1 MDNLMAIVIITALIV
16 LNGLFVAAEFAI
28 VAAPRMALER
38 RARAGHRVAGAVVA
52 SLSDPR
58 RQDQFIATAQVGIT
72 LASLG
77 LGMYGEH
84 VVAAWFATAF
94 ESLGAHR
101 YIAAHA
107 VASVLSV
114 VVLTYFHIV
123 VGEMVPKSL
132 ALQQAERTVLWVAPL
147 MRVVRLC
154 FHPLVVG
161 LNVVGNGIMG
171 LLGMSRQT
179 PSHERYY
186 SAEELQLVVQES
198 AEAGVLPSEARGL
211 VSGIF
216 EFGERTA
223 SEVMVPRVRVIGL
236 RVGVNPEEV
245 EEVLRQW
252 PKARYP
258 VYEGGVDHI
267 VGVVHVKDLLRL
279 IVASAPLTSDVARPM
294 PVVPETAP
302 LDQVLSTTR
311 TERTHMA
318 LVVDEHGGVAGI
330 VTLEDLV
337 EEVIGD
343 IRDDEDEP
351 WEIRTDESGIVR
363 VLGTVRLGE
372 LGEQLGTLLDHPDV
386 DSVSGLVLTLLGRP
400 AGVGDAVTFG
410 GYRFEVT
417 ALHGFGVAECAVQ
430 PLAERPSAGND

>member
-1 MDNLMAIVIITALIV
+1 VDSFLAVVIISVLIL

-38 RARAGHRVAGAVVA
+38 RARAGHRLAAAVVVV
-52 SLSDPR
+52 LSDPR
-58 RQDQFIATAQVGIT
+58 RQDRFIATAQVGIT

-77 LGMYGEH
+77 LGMYGEQI
-84 VVAAWFATAF
+84 VAAWFATALQ
-94 ESLGAHR
+94 SLGAHR
-101 YIAAHA
+101 YIAAHT

-147 MRVVRLC
+147 MRIVRLG

-161 LNVVGNGIMG
+161 LNIVGNGI
-171 LLGMSRQT
+171 LAVLGMSRQT

-186 SAEELQLVVQES
+186 SPEELQLVMQES
-198 AEAGVLPSEARGL
+198 TEAGLLPSEARGL
-211 VSGIF
+211 LSGIF
-216 EFGERTA
+216 EFGERIA
-223 SEVMVPRVRVIGL
+223 SEVMVPRVRVTGL
-236 RVGVNPEEV
+236 RVGVSPEEV
-245 EEVLRQW
+245 EDVLRRW

-258 VYEGGVDHI
+258 VYEGDVDHI

-279 IVASAPLTSDVARPM
+279 IVAGAPLTADVARPM
-294 PVVPETAP
+294 PAVPETAP
-302 LDQVLSTTR
+302 LDQVLSIMR
-311 TERTHMA
+311 TDRTHMA

-337 EEVIGD
+337 EEVVGEIG
-343 IRDDEDEP
+343 DDEDEP
-351 WEIRTDESGIVR
+351 QEIRTDDAGYVR
-363 VLGTVRLGE
+363 VLGTVRLSA
-372 LGEQLGTLLDHPDV
+372 LGERLGTALDHPDV
-386 DSVSGLVLTLLGRP
+386 DSVSGLVLALLGRP
-400 AGVGDAVTFG
+400 ARVGDAVTFG

-430 PLAERPSAGND
+430 PLADPPAARR